1 LSTITVAMPSPRIS
15 PTMRQISFAIIGAR
29 PSVASS
35 RISSDGLVSSA
46 RPIVSICCSPPE
58 SCAPPWSRRSA
69 SLGNVASTRS

>member
-1 LSTITVAMPSPRIS
+1 LSTITVAMPLARIS
-15 PTMRQISFAIIGAR
+15 RTMRQISLAISGAR

-58 SCAPPWSRRSA
+58 SCAPPCARRSA
-69 SLGNVASTRS
+69 SRGNVSSTRS